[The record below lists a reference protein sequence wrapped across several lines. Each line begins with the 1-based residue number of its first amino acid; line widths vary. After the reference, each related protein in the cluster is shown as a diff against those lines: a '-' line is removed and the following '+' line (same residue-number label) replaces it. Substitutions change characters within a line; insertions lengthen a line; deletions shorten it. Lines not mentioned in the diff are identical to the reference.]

1 MTSVEKS
8 DWGQATI
15 ELITSFR
22 LNEPRL
28 TVHAKEIHPLAD
40 FSFPFFNF
48 FPGNFGN
55 TVAAE
60 IRFPRLTK
68 SGLIDHL
75 HRPLSPSLLDHP
87 CFPAQR
93 GGKLG
98 SRIFPTYSTRPF
110 SILPRAAPLSSPPF
124 PRTYL
129 FFPPRLSFSRRFL
142 PLAPLAPPPFTD
154 ASQTLAGILR
164 RIPLFLPTFPMP

>member
-1 MTSVEKS
+1 MKS
-8 DWGQATI
+8 PKDWGQATI

-93 GGKLG
+93 GLA
-98 SRIFPTYSTRPF
+98 REYFQPIQRVHFPSYHA
-110 SILPRAAPLSSPPF
+110 PRHS
-124 PRTYL
+124 
-129 FFPPRLSFSRRFL
+129 PPRLFHGLIFFSLLGCLFPAAFSRSR
-142 PLAPLAPPPFTD
+142 PPPPPPFTD

>member
-1 MTSVEKS
+1 MKS
-8 DWGQATI
+8 PKDWGQATI

-75 HRPLSPSLLDHP
+75 HRPLSPSSTM
-87 CFPAQR
+87 FSR
-93 GGKLG
+93 TTRLG

-129 FFPPRLSFSRRFL
+129 FFPPRLPFSRRFL
-142 PLAPLAPPPFTD
+142 SLAPLAPPHSLTR
-154 ASQTLAGILR
+154 LR
-164 RIPLFLPTFPMP
+164 H

>member
-1 MTSVEKS
+1 MKS
-8 DWGQATI
+8 PKDWGQATI

-75 HRPLSPSLLDHP
+75 HRPLSPSSTM
-87 CFPAQR
+87 FSR
-93 GGKLG
+93 TTRLG

-129 FFPPRLSFSRRFL
+129 FFPPRLPFSRRFL